1 MDAFWTTVTDSLH
14 QLITPERL
22 ASTARAAIFLV
33 VGFLLAKLAAR
44 GLERV
49 LRRTLEP
56 TQAFLARRIVNYV
69 LLALVVASVLV
80 EMGFDLSVL
89 LGAAGVLTVALGFAS
104 QTSASNLISG
114 LFLVVERPF
123 AIGDTVRIGN
133 HTGEVLAI
141 DLLSTKLRTFDN
153 LFVRVP
159 NESVMKGEVINF
171 TRFPIRRIDLQIQVA
186 YKEDQKRV
194 REILTEVVD
203 ANPRCLEEPRPQI
216 FFKDFADS
224 GVNLQLSFWTAQG
237 NYIEVKNT
245 LPGVLLDRLR
255 EADIEIPFPHRKI
268 LQDPAPTP
276 TDR

>member
-1 MDAFWTTVTDSLH
+1 MNAFWTTVRDSFH

-22 ASTARAAIFLV
+22 ASTARAVIFLV
-33 VGFLLAKLAAR
+33 VGFPLAKLAAR
-44 GLERV
+44 ALERV

-56 TQAFLARRIVNYV
+56 TQAFLVRRIANYV
-69 LLALVVASVLV
+69 LLALVVASALV
-80 EMGFDLSVL
+80 EMGFGLSLL

-104 QTSASNLISG
+104 QASAPNLISG

-123 AIGDTVRIGN
+123 AIGDTVRIGD

-159 NESVMKGEVINF
+159 NESVMKGEVINC
-171 TRFPIRRIDLQIQVA
+171 TRFPIRRIDLQVQVA

-194 REILTEVVD
+194 REVLTEVVD
-203 ANPRCLEEPRPQI
+203 ADPRCLEEPRPQI
-216 FFKDFADS
+216 FFQGCADS

-237 NYIEVKNT
+237 NYVEVKST
-245 LPGVLLDRLR
+245 LPGALLDRLR
-255 EADIEIPFPHRKI
+255 QAEIEIPFPHRKI
-268 LQDPAPTP
+268 LQDPAAPS